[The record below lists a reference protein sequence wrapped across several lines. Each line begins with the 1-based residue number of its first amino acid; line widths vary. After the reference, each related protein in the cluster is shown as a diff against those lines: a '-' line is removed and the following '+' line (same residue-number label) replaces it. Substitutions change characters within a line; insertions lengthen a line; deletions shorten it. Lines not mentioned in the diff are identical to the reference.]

1 MAHQHD
7 HDHHDH
13 SHQGDH
19 GHDHRHGHVGHSH
32 APDHFGFAFAAGVT
46 LNTAFVIAE
55 LVFGYAANSLALI
68 SDAVH
73 NFSDVI
79 SLLLAWAA
87 LWLARK
93 QPTQQHTYGYRRAS
107 ILAALFNAG
116 LLLIA
121 VGGIAVE
128 AINRIEEP
136 AAVAG
141 WTVVVV
147 AALGILVNGS
157 TALLFMRG
165 RHGDLNIRGAYL
177 HMAADAG
184 VSFGVVVAALV
195 IMATGWLWVD
205 PAISLCIAA
214 VVLAS
219 GWGLARDSVNLALD
233 GVPKGIELAKVK
245 DYLLT
250 LEGVT
255 ELHDLHIWAMSTNE
269 TALTAHLVRPAGFND
284 AFLHGVCEGLSHR
297 FNIHHATLQIEA
309 SSEVC
314 KLAPA
319 EVV

>member
-1 MAHQHD
+1 MMASAMTHD
-7 HDHHDH
+7 HDHHDR
-13 SHQGDH
+13 SH
-19 GHDHRHGHVGHSH
+19 GHGHAGHSH
-32 APDHFGFAFAAGVT
+32 APDNFGAAFAIGVT
-46 LNTAFVIAE
+46 LNTAFVVAE

-79 SLLLAWAA
+79 ALLLAWGAA
-87 LWLARK
+87 GLARK
-93 QPTQQHTYGYRRAS
+93 EPTQQHTYGYRRAS
-107 ILAALFNAG
+107 ILAALINAG

-128 AINRIEEP
+128 AVNRIQEP
-136 AAVAG
+136 AVVAG
-141 WTVVVV
+141 WTVVWV
-147 AALGILVNGS
+147 AALGIAVNGG
-157 TALLFMRG
+157 TALMFMRG
-165 RHGDLNIRGAYL
+165 RHGDLNIRGAWL

-184 VSFGVVVAALV
+184 VSFGVVLAALV

-233 GVPKGIELAKVK
+233 GVPKSIELADVR
-245 DYLLT
+245 DFLGRLD
-250 LEGVT
+250 GVT
-255 ELHDLHIWAMSTNE
+255 EVHDLHIWAMSTNE
-269 TALTAHLVRPAGFND
+269 TALTAHLVRPGGYD
-284 AFLHGVCEGLSHR
+284 DSFLHQVCEQLSR
-297 FNIHHATLQIEA
+297 RYNIHHATLQVEA
-309 SSEVC
+309 GSDVC

>member
-1 MAHQHD
+1 MGHQHD
-7 HDHHDH
+7 HSQHDH
-13 SHQGDH
+13 AHDHDH
-19 GHDHRHGHVGHSH
+19 GHSHGHVGHSH

-46 LNTAFVIAE
+46 LNTVFVVAE
-55 LVFGYAANSLALI
+55 LAFGYAANSLALI

-107 ILAALFNAG
+107 ILAALVNAG

-128 AINRIEEP
+128 AINRIQEP

-141 WTVVVV
+141 WTVVLV
-147 AALGILVNGS
+147 AALGILVNGG

-205 PAISLCIAA
+205 PAISLGIAA

-245 DYLLT
+245 DYLVT

-284 AFLHGVCEGLSHR
+284 AFLHGVCEELSHR